1 MFKLCILSV
10 LLTIVCSAP
19 APVPGAVLAA
29 PAAAIAA
36 VPAPIVTASS
46 SQVVARNYNTLA
58 AAPLAAAPIVYAPTP
73 LAAYSTHAIAPAAY
87 TAYSAPVL
95 L

>member
-10 LLTIVCSAP
+10 LSIVYAAAAP
-19 APVPGAVLAA
+19 TPGAVLAA
-29 PAAAIAA
+29 VAAPAL
-36 VPAPIVTASS
+36 PAPIITASS

-58 AAPLAAAPIVYAPTP
+58 AAPIAYAASPVAP
-73 LAAYSTHAIAPAAY
+73 LAAYSTHAVAPAAY
-87 TAYSAPVL
+87 AAYPAYSAPIL